1 MPSAVES
8 PEHNPMSH
16 LINSISSYDSNIM
29 LAAVISLLL
38 VILFVLLLHIYAKWF
53 LAQARHRRRSSS
65 VSVSHV
71 LRASRFHH
79 FHNFTVDTTFSTS
92 PSKGLDRSVISS
104 IPLFVYKAEECKQ
117 GLEAPA
123 VGDDND
129 NAIDDLKSTEVSRE
143 STDERGLSD
152 VGPSRL
158 EIVTDFS
165 NSENENG
172 NVVVNRDCLSESPS
186 TSLSLSS
193 SLKRMCRNR
202 SESKVKKTQ
211 LNNLGLLRV
220 SSKIGHT
227 HSEENSSLIKEL
239 ACTISACDPKV
250 MCLAQGIAR
259 EES

>member
-117 GLEAPA
+117 GLECVICLSPFEENEVGKSLTKCGHGFHVECIDMWLNSHSNCPVCRAPA

-129 NAIDDLKSTEVSRE
+129 TAIDDLKSTEVSRE

-152 VGPSRL
+152 VGASRL

-202 SESKVKKTQ
+202 SESKVFPSINAT
-211 LNNLGLLRV
+211 
-220 SSKIGHT
+220 
-227 HSEENSSLIKEL
+227 EL
-239 ACTISACDPKV
+239 DA
-250 MCLAQGIAR
+250 
-259 EES
+259 

>member
-1 MPSAVES
+1 MPSAIES

-16 LINSISSYDSNIM
+16 LINNISSYDSNIM

-92 PSKGLDRSVISS
+92 PSKGLDGSVISS

-117 GLEAPA
+117 GLECVICLSPFEENEVGKSLIKCGHGFHVECIDMWLNSHSNCPVCRAPA

-129 NAIDDLKSTEVSRE
+129 IAIDDLKSTEVSRE

-152 VGPSRL
+152 GGASRL

-172 NVVVNRDCLSESPS
+172 NVVVDRDCLSESPS

-202 SESKVKKTQ
+202 SESKVFPSINATA
-211 LNNLGLLRV
+211 LD
-220 SSKIGHT
+220 
-227 HSEENSSLIKEL
+227 
-239 ACTISACDPKV
+239 A
-250 MCLAQGIAR
+250 
-259 EES
+259 

>member
-1 MPSAVES
+1 
-8 PEHNPMSH
+8 MSH

-117 GLEAPA
+117 ALECVICLSPFEENEVGKSLTKCGHGFHVECIDMWLNSHSNCPVCRAPA

-143 STDERGLSD
+143 SADERGLSD
-152 VGPSRL
+152 VGASRL

-165 NSENENG
+165 NSENDNG

-202 SESKVKKTQ
+202 SESKVFPSINAT
-211 LNNLGLLRV
+211 
-220 SSKIGHT
+220 
-227 HSEENSSLIKEL
+227 EL
-239 ACTISACDPKV
+239 DA
-250 MCLAQGIAR
+250 
-259 EES
+259 